1 LTDRLLYRS
10 IFAQGIKNFYRL
22 IDQASESH
30 EAIVIAGKRSNV
42 VSISEKIGALFKKRF
57 ICCQFQ
63 DCVNLLRSQCIN
75 LLVKA
80 KNR

>member
-1 LTDRLLYRS
+1 MLYRS

-42 VSISEKIGALFKKRF
+42 VSISEKLDRYSRNALFAFNSRT
-57 ICCQFQ
+57 
-63 DCVNLLRSQCIN
+63 R
-75 LLVKA
+75 
-80 KNR
+80 